1 MFLHLKVMRP
11 SAVVLSNC
19 ENLEHRYKEVTSP
32 MSAYPGRLKVAKF
45 KKKCETNLSWKY
57 VLDNLRISV

>member
-45 KKKCETNLSWKY
+45 TKKM
-57 VLDNLRISV
+57 